1 MTANDDPSAT
11 ATSEVKRDDVPDA
24 TGTSQPAGEDPVAA
38 LEAEK
43 IDLKD
48 KLMRALADMENLRR
62 RSERDVKDAKVYA
75 VTGFARDM
83 LTVADNIRRA
93 LDSTKATEHADNPAV
108 TALIE
113 GVELT
118 ERDLLSVLGRH
129 GVKLLEPKG
138 QKFDPNFHQAMFEIP
153 SEDVPNGTVVE
164 VVQSGYAIGERVL
177 RPAMVGVSKG
187 SPRPAN

>member
-1 MTANDDPSAT
+1 
-11 ATSEVKRDDVPDA
+11 
-24 TGTSQPAGEDPVAA
+24 
-38 LEAEK
+38 
-43 IDLKD
+43 
-48 KLMRALADMENLRR
+48 
-62 RSERDVKDAKVYA
+62 
-75 VTGFARDM
+75 
-83 LTVADNIRRA
+83 
-93 LDSTKATEHADNPAV
+93 
-108 TALIE
+108 LIE